1 MDLQSILDKEKT
13 TMNLEIQMK
22 ICILKAVIRANF
34 KLKDAFEIN
43 CKGTYVQPNAYNK
56 MFLKNFP
63 MGIKK
68 LQQMCNEQ
76 NITLPDE
83 QRKTKAA

>member
-1 MDLQSILDKEKT
+1 MDLQSILDKEKET
-13 TMNLEIQMK
+13 LNLEIQMK
-22 ICILKAVIRANF
+22 ICILKAVIKSNF

-43 CKGTYVQPNAYNK
+43 CKGSYIQPNAYNK

-68 LQQMCNEQ
+68 LQLMCNEQ
-76 NITLPDE
+76 NIILPDE
-83 QRKTKAA
+83 QRKSKAA